1 MDGQFF
7 ANFIRKKFNLC
18 FGKAGPKHGGR
29 RLFVMDNCPCQT
41 SKVAMASLGQV
52 EAELLKIPA
61 RSPDINP
68 IENIFHLVKSQL
80 NKQAVT
86 ENITSESYEQFQTRV
101 FQVLRTF
108 PVDIIDKT
116 IDSMSKRINKM
127 ISSKGYRTK
136 Y

>member
-1 MDGQFF
+1 
-7 ANFIRKKFNLC
+7 
-18 FGKAGPKHGGR
+18 
-29 RLFVMDNCPCQT
+29 
-41 SKVAMASLGQV
+41 MASLGQV
-52 EAELLKIPA
+52 EAEMLKIPA

-101 FQVLRTF
+101 LQVLRTF

-116 IDSMSKRINKM
+116 IDSTSKQINKM

>member
-1 MDGQFF
+1 
-7 ANFIRKKFNLC
+7 
-18 FGKAGPKHGGR
+18 
-29 RLFVMDNCPCQT
+29 
-41 SKVAMASLGQV
+41 MASLGQV
-52 EAELLKIPA
+52 EAEMLKIPA

-101 FQVLRTF
+101 LQVLRTF
-108 PVDIIDKT
+108 PIDIIDKT
-116 IDSMSKRINKM
+116 IDSMSKRINKL
-127 ISSKGYRTK
+127 ISSKGYKTK

>member
-1 MDGQFF
+1 
-7 ANFIRKKFNLC
+7 
-18 FGKAGPKHGGR
+18 
-29 RLFVMDNCPCQT
+29 
-41 SKVAMASLGQV
+41 MASLGQV
-52 EAELLKIPA
+52 DAEMLKISA

-101 FQVLRTF
+101 LQVLRTF

>member
-1 MDGQFF
+1 
-7 ANFIRKKFNLC
+7 
-18 FGKAGPKHGGR
+18 
-29 RLFVMDNCPCQT
+29 
-41 SKVAMASLGQV
+41 MASLGQV
-52 EAELLKIPA
+52 DAEMLKISA
-61 RSPDINP
+61 CSPDINP

-101 FQVLRTF
+101 LQVLRTF

>member
-1 MDGQFF
+1 
-7 ANFIRKKFNLC
+7 
-18 FGKAGPKHGGR
+18 
-29 RLFVMDNCPCQT
+29 
-41 SKVAMASLGQV
+41 MASLGQV
-52 EAELLKIPA
+52 EAEMLKIPA

-101 FQVLRTF
+101 LQVLRTF
-108 PVDIIDKT
+108 PIDIIDKT

>member
-1 MDGQFF
+1 
-7 ANFIRKKFNLC
+7 
-18 FGKAGPKHGGR
+18 
-29 RLFVMDNCPCQT
+29 
-41 SKVAMASLGQV
+41 MASLGQV
-52 EAELLKIPA
+52 EAEMLKIPA

-68 IENIFHLVKSQL
+68 IENISHLVKSQL

-101 FQVLRTF
+101 LQVLRTF

>member
-1 MDGQFF
+1 
-7 ANFIRKKFNLC
+7 
-18 FGKAGPKHGGR
+18 
-29 RLFVMDNCPCQT
+29 MDNSPCQT

-52 EAELLKIPA
+52 EAEMLKIPA

-101 FQVLRTF
+101 IQVLRTF
-108 PVDIIDKT
+108 PIDIIDKT